1 MFSLDQGS
9 INYDLWSTCP
19 LPVFIGKV
27 LWNKVMHIIYVLS
40 IVAFTTQG
48 MSLIFAIG

>member
-1 MFSLDQGS
+1 MFSLVQGS

-27 LWNKVMHIIYVLS
+27 LWTKSCTFTYVLS

-48 MSLIFAIG
+48 MSLIFAID